1 MIQRVDTVLIGKTIA
16 TTGKVYNQ
24 TSESALVA
32 EGSVMVFNENRQPIS
47 ADEAANASTI
57 YIGVAGKAVQSVKK
71 DGTVVYSRLVDFS
84 NPIKKDSK
92 PRMYVSAHAEPVEE
106 KITIDLANATVVAG
120 HRYVLRIVYKDIEG
134 APGQFTHTYEHYATS
149 DQASDLLAA
158 LLKKINKH
166 ANRRVIADYSEG
178 TSVMT
183 LTAMAKTDNEGV
195 NSLNEYSV
203 VAMDV
208 TMYETVPGQLL
219 SNIPEEFG
227 ATIEKEVDESG
238 KIKAHPG
245 VGYWKQVRDQEV
257 RNMGYKGLVYTGAF
271 PSLSQELKTVEGAK
285 YNVIT
290 IENDNLYLSNDNQYI
305 KTTPMVTEVYVP
317 ADTASIVGALKA
329 FGVVEL
335 NAVAIGD

>member
-1 MIQRVDTVLIGKTIA
+1 MIQRVDTVLIGKKYA
-16 TTGKVYNQ
+16 TGEVYEQ

-32 EGSVMVFNENRQPIS
+32 EGSVMLFDENRQPIS
-47 ADEAANASTI
+47 SAANASTI
-57 YIGVAGKAVQSVKK
+57 YVGVAGKAVQTVKE
-71 DGTVVYSRLVDFS
+71 DGTIVYSRLIDFS

-92 PRMYVSAHAEPVEE
+92 PRMHVSAHVEPIEE
-106 KITIDLANATVVAG
+106 EITIDLANATVVAG

-166 ANRRVIADYSEG
+166 ANRRVSAAVSG
-178 TSVMT
+178 TTMT

-195 NSLNEYSV
+195 NSLNEYSIV
-203 VAMDV
+203 NMEA

-219 SNIPEEFG
+219 SNIPESFG
-227 ATIEKEVDESG
+227 EDIEKTS
-238 KIKAHPG
+238 ATHG

-271 PSLSQELKTVEGAK
+271 PSLSQELKTVEGEE
-285 YNVIT
+285 YDVIT

-305 KTTPMVTEVYVP
+305 KTTPMVTEIYCP
-317 ADTASIVGALKA
+317 KAGGLKTALQSFPSIVTLEDA
-329 FGVVEL
+329 EL
-335 NAVAIGD
+335 DTDAESGTDAD

>member
-1 MIQRVDTVLIGKTIA
+1 MIQRVDTVLIGKQVATATDIA
-16 TTGKVYNQ
+16 
-24 TSESALVA
+24 SMA
-32 EGSVMVFNENRQPIS
+32 EGDVAIFNENRMPIAA
-47 ADEAANASTI
+47 ADAADATTL
-57 YIGVAGKAVQSVKK
+57 YIGVAGKEVEAVDK
-71 DGTVVYSRLVDFS
+71 DGNVTTTRLVDFS

-92 PRMYVSAHAEPVEE
+92 PRMHVSAHQEPVEE
-106 KITIDLANATVVAG
+106 VITIDLANATIVAG

-149 DQASDLLAA
+149 DQAADLLAA

-166 ANRRVIADYSEG
+166 ANRRVVAAVEG
-178 TSVMT
+178 SVLT

-195 NSLNEYSV
+195 DSLNEYSIV
-203 VAMDV
+203 NMEA

-219 SNIPEEFG
+219 SNIPESFG
-227 ATIEKEVDESG
+227 EEIEKTPATI
-238 KIKAHPG
+238 G

-257 RNMGYKGLVYTGAF
+257 RNMGYKGLVYTGTF
-271 PSLSQELKTVEGAK
+271 PELKQDMKTVEGAE

-317 ADTASIVGALKA
+317 DEDYTTIATALKN

-335 NAVAIGD
+335 NADASNSDQDTGDDL

>member
-1 MIQRVDTVLIGKTIA
+1 MIQRVDTVLIGKAVAA
-16 TTGKVYNQ
+16 TGEVYEQ
-24 TSESALVA
+24 TSENALVA

-47 ADEAANASTI
+47 AAEAADASTI

-71 DGTVVYSRLVDFS
+71 DGTIVYSRLIDFS

-92 PRMYVSAHAEPVEE
+92 PRMHVSEHQDPIQE
-106 KITIDLANATVVAG
+106 KITIDLANATIVAG

-149 DQASDLLAA
+149 DRAADLLAA

-166 ANRRVIADYSEG
+166 ANRRVSAAVSG
-178 TSVMT
+178 TTMT

-227 ATIEKEVDESG
+227 ATIEKEVDEEG

-271 PSLSQELKTVEGAK
+271 PSLSQELKTVEDAE

-335 NAVAIGD
+335 NAVAVGD

>member
-16 TTGKVYNQ
+16 TTGEVYNQ

-92 PRMYVSAHAEPVEE
+92 PRMYVNEHVDPIQEQ
-106 KITIDLANATVVAG
+106 ITIDLANATIVAG

-149 DQASDLLAA
+149 DQAADLLAA

-166 ANRRVIADYSEG
+166 ANRRVSATVSG
-178 TSVMT
+178 TILS

-195 NSLNEYSV
+195 NSLNEYSIV
-203 VAMDV
+203 NMEAA
-208 TMYETVPGQLL
+208 MYETVPGQLL
-219 SNIPEEFG
+219 SNNPESFG
-227 ATIEKEVDESG
+227 EDIRKTPAI
-238 KIKAHPG
+238 HG

-285 YNVIT
+285 YSVIT

-305 KTTPMVTEVYVP
+305 KTTPMVTEIYVP
-317 ADTASIVGALKA
+317 AATTNIETVLTS
-329 FGVVEL
+329 FGVTKL
-335 NAVAIGD
+335 NA